1 VNDLAP
7 GWVVFAHSNGIAG
20 RLIRFGERL
29 RWKRGATWNHAA
41 ILSRVDEQGNWYV
54 IQADIRGVNEA
65 PLSSVGRY
73 TVIAPPQGCDPVA
86 VLQFAQAQV
95 AAKSKYSLLSIL
107 SIAFD
112 IITPNWFPEV
122 RRDNTWI
129 CSALVGEA
137 LRFGGWL
144 HCWGSVYTVTP
155 SELWEAMH

>member
-1 VNDLAP
+1 MQP
-7 GWVVFAHSNGIAG
+7 GDIVFAHSNGFAG

-29 RWKRGATWNHAA
+29 RWKRGSVWNHAA
-41 ILSRVDEQGNWYV
+41 VISRIEDGVAYV

-65 PLSSVGRY
+65 PLSSVGSY
-73 TVIAPPQGCDPVA
+73 ITMEPPQGCDRVA

-95 AAKSKYSLLSIL
+95 AAKARYSLGSIL

-129 CSALVGEA
+129 CSALVAEA

-144 HCWGSVYTVTP
+144 HCWGSVYCVTP
-155 SELWEAMH
+155 AELFDALH